1 MLPFV
6 ECSSLASTVMETIH
20 MQFNLNLTISGAVIS
35 FYGIL
40 HIGKISYIY
49 FSMITHLVNVS
60 PEAQI

>member
-6 ECSSLASTVMETIH
+6 ECSSLASTVMKTVH
-20 MQFNLNLTISGAVIS
+20 MQFNLNLTISGGVIS

-40 HIGKISYIY
+40 HIAKVSYIY